1 MRKITIFAKLLKT
14 KRRTLHL
21 WQRPRPNW
29 QKFKPLYRP
38 INMFRWNKF
47 FQRETKV
54 KLDVVNMFFVAMYL
68 LVESYMMVKGEKVS
82 FIAEEI
88 NTLYGLSNNLDEY
101 LGQGIIAKPI
111 ESDIKRVIKTITWL
125 STNWEETPT
134 RKF

>member
-1 MRKITIFAKLLKT
+1 
-14 KRRTLHL
+14 
-21 WQRPRPNW
+21 
-29 QKFKPLYRP
+29 
-38 INMFRWNKF
+38 MFRWKKF
-47 FQRETKV
+47 FQGETKI

-125 STNWEETPT
+125 GTNWEEMPT
-134 RKF
+134 RKL